1 MSVEEIKGMIGFL
14 GILIFLLIARQIRDL
29 IVSLIADFRWLLT
42 NLILRPMKQ
51 VGRGISFVFLYPSR
65 VNKRRRLR
73 ESPFNVIPSG
83 EE

>member
-14 GILIFLLIARQIRDL
+14 GILVFLLIARQIRDL
-29 IVSLIADFRWLLT
+29 IVSLISDLYWLFK

-51 VGRGISFVFLYPSR
+51 VGRGIAFVFLYPSR
-65 VNKRRRLR
+65 VNQRRRLR
-73 ESPFNVIPSG
+73 ESSFNVIPSS